1 MSLVNTNKANG
12 NMFPT
17 RVSDFFN
24 TDNFF
29 SNNWFEQEFANT
41 LPAVNI
47 KESNKQFTIE
57 FAAPGFKKDD
67 FKIQV
72 EANTLNISAEKKEEK
87 NEETEKFTRKEFSY
101 NSFSR
106 SFTLPQTVD
115 ANKIDAKYNDGILC
129 LNISK
134 KEEVKTLP
142 KKEIKVS

>member
-1 MSLVNTNKANG
+1 MSIVKTNKKNG

-17 RVSDFFN
+17 LVSDFFN
-24 TDNFF
+24 NDNFF
-29 SNNWFEQEFANT
+29 GNTWFEKEFENT

-47 KESNKQFTIE
+47 KENAKQFTIE

-72 EANTLNISAEKKEEK
+72 EENTLNISAEKKEEK

-115 ANKIDAKYNDGILC
+115 ANKIDAKYDDGILC

-134 KEEVKTLP
+134 KEEAKTLP

>member
-1 MSLVNTNKANG
+1 MSLVKTNKANG

-17 RVSDFFN
+17 LVSDFFN

-29 SNNWFEQEFANT
+29 SNNWFEKEFANT